1 MRTYGT
7 PQRRRMQ
14 RNAASGLFTKSS
26 IFDRFRNMF
35 TAEIKPEASS
45 GEIATDMSQMTEG
58 RFRLGNDIA
67 ESIES
72 RTASSTGFIGLGMSI
87 GVHAAGVLSF
97 LLLATFHASRS
108 TFEAPVVFVHLT
120 QVSESGWE
128 AGGVPHPDAA
138 GGGASPSSAAPK
150 APDTQTAAP
159 TPSAA
164 VHKTAHV
171 PKAHPHAAAIVKRLR
186 TAVSPKPRRAEKI
199 HAKAEDASPSV
210 SSIHPVKSPV
220 AAPDTAATNSQPP
233 SSTGGAG
240 SVSGSSPDGNTGH
253 GHGAGAGNGASK
265 GSGGGAGGGSGS
277 GTGGGMGGEFG
288 LKQVDQAPVP
298 IRKVTPEFPEAA
310 RKLGASGKVLL
321 KFLVKTDGSVT
332 KASVVEA
339 SPAGLFDQSA
349 LNAVINWRFT
359 PGVYHG
365 HAVATWV
372 MLPVYFRLS
381 R

>member
-1 MRTYGT
+1 LIFGQFHNISTVKMY
-7 PQRRRMQ
+7 RR
-14 RNAASGLFTKSS
+14 
-26 IFDRFRNMF
+26 
-35 TAEIKPEASS
+35 KPEETS
-45 GEIATDMSQMTEG
+45 GERISDISQMTEA

-67 ESIES
+67 ENIEYRAAPS
-72 RTASSTGFIGLGMSI
+72 NDFIGLGMSI
-87 GVHAAGVLSF
+87 GIHAAGLLSF
-97 LLLATFHASRS
+97 LLLATFHMSRS

-120 QVSESGWE
+120 QLSESGWE
-128 AGGVPHPDAA
+128 TGGVLHPDAA
-138 GGGASPSSAAPK
+138 GGGASPSSAAQK

-159 TPSAA
+159 APPAA

-171 PKAHPHAAAIVKRLR
+171 PNPHTPVIVKRLR
-186 TAVSPKPRRAEKI
+186 TAVSLKPRRVEKTY
-199 HAKAEDASPSV
+199 AKTEDASPPANSV
-210 SSIHPVKSPV
+210 HPVKSP
-220 AAPDTAATNSQPP
+220 AATPDRAVTNSQLPPSPVPASQAEP

-240 SVSGSSPDGNTGH
+240 SDSGSSPDGNTGH
-253 GHGAGAGNGASK
+253 GYGTGAGNVVGK
-265 GSGGGAGGGSGS
+265 GSGCGIGGGSGS
-277 GTGGGMGGEFG
+277 GSGGDMGGEFG

-321 KFLVKTDGSVT
+321 KFLVKADGSVIR
-332 KASVVEA
+332 ASVVEA
-339 SPAGLFDQSA
+339 SPAGLFDHSA
-349 LNAVINWRFT
+349 LDAVCKWRFT